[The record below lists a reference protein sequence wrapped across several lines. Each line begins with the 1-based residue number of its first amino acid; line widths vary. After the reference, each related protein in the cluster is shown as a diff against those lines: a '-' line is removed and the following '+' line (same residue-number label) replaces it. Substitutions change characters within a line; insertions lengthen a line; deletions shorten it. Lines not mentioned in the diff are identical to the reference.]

1 MGILNLDDYKKILF
15 EGDSLTDRNKT
26 RWPFLRMMNWDLSWA
41 DEVEEAVFCWRPEA
55 DVNFRNNAVGGSSI
69 DNLISRLDM
78 LKEYA
83 PDLVMFTL
91 GTNDPNFDISVEEF
105 AEKMTSYLSEVNGIG
120 AKVVLMGGFRL
131 CPNYDEPTGEA
142 FTKSAPYFAKMKE
155 LAEATGNIYLD
166 VGEELYN
173 ASTAL
178 YEKCPLHTIYS
189 DGVHFNQVGAK
200 IIAGAALKLLGVLNG
215 GR

>member
-1 MGILNLDDYKKILF
+1 MEKLNLNDYKKILF

-41 DEVEEAVFCWRPEA
+41 DEVEEAVFCWRPAA
-55 DVNFRNNAVGGSSI
+55 DVNFRNNAVGGSCI
-69 DNLISRLDM
+69 NNLIERMDA
-78 LKEYA
+78 LKEYN

-91 GTNDPNFDISVEEF
+91 GTNDPNFGISVEEF
-105 AEKMTSYLSEVNGIG
+105 KNKLTSYVKEVNGLG
-120 AKVVLMGGFRL
+120 AKVVLMGGFKL
-131 CPNYDEPTGEA
+131 CPNYDDPAGEA
-142 FTKSAPYFAKMKE
+142 FAKSEQYYLTMK
-155 LAEATGNIYLD
+155 LVAEETGNIYLD
-166 VGEELYN
+166 VGEELYQ

-200 IIAGAALKLLGVLNG
+200 IIAGAALKLLGVIK
-215 GR
+215 